1 LSYGLGGRGVA
12 EGEPAHRAAD
22 SVRADH
28 EVVLARTSVAEL
40 DRESPVPLA
49 EAADASSHPEWDFA
63 SPVEQD
69 RMEVCALEREAGPDA
84 APQLRDVHLDE
95 QPAAVVADA
104 LPGNHDSSLRDGLLE
119 PQHPERA
126 GGVPGR

>member
-69 RMEVCALEREAGPDA
+69 RMEVCALEREAGPD
-84 APQLRDVHLDE
+84 DE
-95 QPAAVVADA
+95 DSLLSHSRWEPARQ
-104 LPGNHDSSLRDGLLE
+104 SDGRAREELE
-119 PQHPERA
+119 DRW
-126 GGVPGR
+126 